1 MDPITFQAGPLAPC
15 FFQTECFQ
23 LELARVREKSNLSGA
38 WKGYI
43 VPIFLEESEFTDN
56 LAPYLQ
62 ALTNVLSRELAYEAS
77 GLGGSLDSYVL
88 TAFLKFAKHVGGA
101 YLTDEIVGKFLHDW
115 HAVLP
120 EMVKTYGEDKTQLEV
135 IDEYVNQH
143 IAWAIQATE

>member
-1 MDPITFQAGPLAPC
+1 MDPLTLQVTPTPPF

-23 LELARVREKSNLSGA
+23 LELVRVRASPVETNWLA
-38 WKGYI
+38 FV
-43 VPIFLEESEFTDN
+43 VPHFLEEIELTDN
-56 LAPYLQ
+56 MPAYLQ
-62 ALTNVLSRELAYEAS
+62 ALTNVLNRELPYQS
-77 GLGGSLDSYVL
+77 LGDSLDSYVL

-101 YLTDEIVGKFLHDW
+101 YLTEENVGKFLHDW

-143 IAWAIQATE
+143 IVWAIQATE

>member
-1 MDPITFQAGPLAPC
+1 MDPITFQAESSAPC
-15 FFQTECFQ
+15 FFQTECYQ
-23 LELARVREKSNLSGA
+23 LELARVRATPIQKVWRA
-38 WKGYI
+38 YV
-43 VPIFLEESEFTDN
+43 VPNFLVESELTDN
-56 LAPYLQ
+56 IIYYLQ
-62 ALTNVLSRELAYEAS
+62 ALTNVLNRELHHES
-77 GLGGSLDSYVL
+77 LGESIDSYAL

-101 YLTDEIVGKFLHDW
+101 HLTDEIVGKFLYDW